1 MMRRSILASL
11 ALAAAALSLNVIPAV
26 SQTYPSKPIRIIV
39 PFPAGGSADIQ
50 TRAFADA
57 FAVAMG
63 QPVVVDN
70 RGGASGNIGTEATV
84 RAEPDGYTLLIGG
97 SNVINNVHLY
107 KSVPYD
113 WKKDLTPLGLMFSNP
128 NVLIVNKSVPA
139 SSIKEF
145 IDFLKAAPGKHKY
158 GTTGAGGSTHLST
171 VLFMDKTKTNMQH
184 IPYRGDA
191 QAQTDLLAGEIQ
203 AIFNGISPSLANIQA
218 KEWKALATTG
228 TKRSA
233 KLPDVPTL
241 QESGLDGYVVV
252 SWQGLFGPAGL
263 SPDVI
268 SKIRVGFDA
277 VYKNPEALKRFEQI
291 GTEPSPSTPAEHA
304 AFMAAQSEI
313 WTPIFKQLN
322 LTQQ

>member
-1 MMRRSILASL
+1 VRTSIKASI
-11 ALAAAALSLNVIPAV
+11 ALVAAALSLGLV
-26 SQTYPSKPIRIIV
+26 SAHAQSYPSKPIRIIV
-39 PFPAGGSADIQ
+39 PFPAGGSSDIQ

-63 QPVVVDN
+63 QPVIVDN
-70 RGGASGNIGTEATV
+70 RGGASGNVGTEATV
-84 RAEPDGYTLLIGG
+84 RAEPDGYTLLVGG

-128 NVLIVNKSVPA
+128 NVLIVNKNVPA
-139 SSIKEF
+139 TNVAEF
-145 IDFLKAAPGKHKY
+145 IQLLKASPDKYKY

-171 VLFMDKTKTNMQH
+171 VLFMDMTKTSMQH

-191 QAQTDLLAGEIQ
+191 QAQTDLLAGEIH

-228 TKRSA
+228 AKRSA
-233 KLPDVPTL
+233 KLADVPTL

-252 SWQGLFGPAGL
+252 SWQGLFGPPGMPA
-263 SPDVI
+263 DVVA
-268 SKIRVGFDA
+268 KIRAGFDA
-277 VYKNPEALKRFEQI
+277 VYKNPDALKRFEQI
-291 GTEPSPSTPAEHA
+291 GTEPSPSTAAEHA
-304 AFMAAQSEI
+304 AFMDAQSAV
-313 WTPIFKQLN
+313 WTPIFKSLN
-322 LTQQ
+322 LAQQ